1 MVRAREVQ
9 NRVAQEH
16 HKLLV
21 LAVELAGQWLVA
33 SLYDDALAN
42 PLPEL
47 RLRRPELFP
56 VAADHERGLLSLL
69 TLLFRRPQNLLPP
82 FPSTFGHTSAR
93 ASTTHFR
100 GSLRKAL
107 GKYVSRRTPKV

>member
-1 MVRAREVQ
+1 MVRACEVQ
-9 NRVAQEH
+9 NRVAEKH

-21 LAVELAGQWLVA
+21 LAAELAGQRLVA
-33 SLYDDALAN
+33 GLYDRALAN

-47 RLRRPELFP
+47 RLRRPELSP

-82 FPSTFGHTSAR
+82 FPLPSFGHTSAR
-93 ASTTHFR
+93 AATTALSRAFKDFGESTCR
-100 GSLRKAL
+100 A
-107 GKYVSRRTPKV
+107 VPQ